1 MLLDFLMPALC
12 AGCGATG
19 GVLCCRC
26 TAEIATGDAIV
37 IGARGDVPPVLALGC
52 YEGAL
57 RAAVLALK
65 FRGARGVGATFGRW
79 IAQRIFWPFEVVI
92 PVPLHVQRLRERGYN
107 QAALIARA
115 VAAASRARYVPDAL
129 VRHRPTVPQ
138 SSLGVGER
146 CANVKG
152 AFGAG
157 QKIGV
162 VAGRRILIVDDVVTT
177 GATVAACVS
186 VLRAAGAHCVY
197 VACAAIRL

>member
-1 MLLDFLMPALC
+1 MLDFLMPALC

-19 GVLCCRC
+19 AVLCCRC
-26 TAEIATGDAIV
+26 TAAIATRDAIV

-52 YEGAL
+52 YDGAL

-65 FRGARGVGATFGRW
+65 FRGARAVGATFGRW
-79 IAQRIFWPFEVVI
+79 IAERIFWPFEVVI
-92 PVPLHVQRLRERGYN
+92 PVPLHTQRLHERGYN

-115 VAAASRARYVPDAL
+115 VATVWRARFAADAL
-129 VRHRPTVPQ
+129 ARHRPTVPQ
-138 SSLGVGER
+138 SSLGMTER

-152 AFGAG
+152 AFGRG
-157 QKIGV
+157 KKFGV
-162 VAGRRILIVDDVVTT
+162 AVGRRILIVDDVLTT
-177 GATVAACVS
+177 GATVAECAS

>member
-1 MLLDFLMPALC
+1 MLLDFLMPAVC
-12 AGCGATG
+12 AGCGVTG

-65 FRGARGVGATFGRW
+65 FRGALGVGATFGRW
-79 IAQRIFWPFEVVI
+79 ISQRIFWPFEVVI

-115 VAAASRARYVPDAL
+115 VATMSRARYVGDAL
-129 VRHRPTVPQ
+129 GRHQPTVPQ
-138 SSLGVGER
+138 SSLGVSER

-152 AFGAG
+152 AFEAG

-162 VAGRRILIVDDVVTT
+162 IAGRRILIVDDVVTT
-177 GATVAACVS
+177 GATVAECASIV
-186 VLRAAGAHCVY
+186 RAAGARCVY
-197 VACAAIRL
+197 IACAAIRL